1 MNELKPN
8 KAQDLAISTLMGPVI
23 LISCPGSGKT
33 TTLVRRI
40 HHMIESGIDPDRI
53 LMVTFTN
60 AAAAEMKIKY
70 QKLFSVYA
78 PSVHMMTIHSL
89 CFNIL
94 RMEGI
99 YTLDSLYSE
108 QEKRDYFFNGLKRLS
123 WVNDAWELSQSIMT
137 EISIIKNNYI
147 DIDTYIPTSCEKNTF
162 RKIMRSYEKRKETL
176 GKIDFDD
183 MLLKCLELLESDVR
197 IRDRWQDRFD
207 YIQCDEY
214 QDTNRIQR
222 DILYLLSGQHRN
234 LCVVGDDDQS
244 IYMFRGARPEIMLE
258 FPEDFANACSISMST
273 NYRSGQSIVDMASR
287 LIAMNRHRFPKDFIS
302 ERGSHGENGLSIYKK
317 CKTHSTQMDFVMKT
331 IKKRHAEGI
340 PYHEMAIIFRTNK
353 QARAPVSLLAR
364 DDLPFFT
371 TETVS
376 SVYDGWMFRG
386 IAAYIRLAT
395 GTGSRDDMLY
405 VLNRP
410 NRFLQESAFV
420 QCEYST
426 KSLLAAAGYLRKDEE
441 WKYRAAEKSIRT
453 WMRNFG
459 PGTLEMTDSPELVFE
474 KLADPLG
481 IDYDDYLLSY
491 AKFRNFDE
499 KEIQEEFKNLRKE
512 ASAFDTI
519 EEWLRYARSE
529 SIRIREAAGKK
540 DKSGVVITTMHKAKG
555 LEWDTVF
562 VIDVNENVIP
572 HKNATGSIKEV
583 EEERRLLYVAMTRA
597 KNALY
602 VLCSGK
608 ESPFMKQMKAAL
620 EKEEEKRRR
629 DELEKKLDEEIKA
642 RKADGEAYD
651 PKEDPVAGLCV
662 RHRNFGKGYVVSA
675 DEEKGRITVRFAD
688 KERAFMY
695 PQAFERGFLSI
706 AEE

>member
-1 MNELKPN
+1 MNELRPN
-8 KAQDLAISTLMGPVI
+8 EAQEKAVETLKGPVI

-40 HHMIESGIDPDRI
+40 HYMLESGVDPDRI

-70 QKLFSVYA
+70 QKLFGVSA
-78 PSVHMMTIHSL
+78 PSVPMMTIHSL

-94 RMEGI
+94 RMEGA
-99 YTLDSLYSE
+99 YTFDSLYSE
-108 QEKRDYFFNGLKRLS
+108 QDKRDYFMRGLRNLS

-147 DIDTYIPTSCEKNTF
+147 DPDTYIPTSCDKKVF
-162 RKIMRSYEKRKETL
+162 RNIMRSYEKHKETL

-214 QDTNRIQR
+214 QDTNKIQR
-222 DILYLLSGQHRN
+222 DILYLLAGRHRN

-244 IYMFRGARPEIMLE
+244 IYMFRGALPEIMLQ
-258 FPEDFANACSISMST
+258 FPEDYANASSISMST
-273 NYRSGQSIVDMASR
+273 NYRSGQAIVDMASR
-287 LIAMNRHRFPKDFIS
+287 LIAMNRRRFPKEFIS
-302 ERGSHGENGLSIYKK
+302 ERGRNGAAGLAVYKK
-317 CKTHSTQMDFVMKT
+317 FRTHAKQIDFVIRT
-331 IKKRHAEGI
+331 IKKRHEEGI
-340 PYHEMAIIFRTNK
+340 PYSEMAVIFRTNR
-353 QARAPVSLLAR
+353 QAGLPVSELAKSE
-364 DDLPFFT
+364 LPFYT
-371 TETVS
+371 TEAVNS
-376 SVYDGWMFRG
+376 IYDGWMFRG
-386 IAAYIRLAT
+386 IAAYIRLAA
-395 GTGSRDDMLY
+395 GTGSRDDLLY

-410 NRFLQESAFV
+410 NRFLSESAFAS
-420 QCEYST
+420 CEYT
-426 KSLLAAAGYLRKDEE
+426 AKSLLSAAGYLKKDAA
-441 WKYRAAEKSIRT
+441 WKYQAAEKNIRT

-459 PGTLEMTDSPELVFE
+459 PGTLTMADHPDRVFE

-481 IDYDDYLLSY
+481 IGYDEYVLSY

-499 KEIQEEFKNLRKE
+499 KETKEEFDALRKE

-519 EEWLRYARSE
+519 EEWLRHARSE
-529 SIRIREAAGKK
+529 SIQVREASRRK
-540 DKSGVVITTMHKAKG
+540 DRTGVRITTMHKAKG

-562 VIDVNENVIP
+562 VIDVNEDIVP
-572 HKNATGSIKEV
+572 HKNTLESMVQV

-597 KNALY
+597 KNELY

-608 ESPFMKQMKAAL
+608 ESPFMKQMKTAL

-629 DELEKKLDEEIKA
+629 AELDHKLEEEIAA
-642 RKADGEAYD
+642 RKAAGEPESA
-651 PKEDPVAGLCV
+651 PSDPVLGLV
-662 RHRNFGKGYVVSA
+662 VMHRNFGKGYISEV
-675 DEEKGRITVRFAD
+675 DNDKGLITVRFAD

-695 PQAFERGFLSI
+695 PQAFDRGFLSVI
-706 AEE
+706 D

>member
-8 KAQDLAISTLMGPVI
+8 EAQEKAIETLNGPVI

-40 HHMIESGIDPDRI
+40 HHMIESGVDPDRI

-60 AAAAEMKIKY
+60 AAAVEMKVKY
-70 QKLFSVYA
+70 QKLFGGSA
-78 PSVHMMTIHSL
+78 PSVPMMTIHSL

-94 RMEGI
+94 RMEGV
-99 YTLDSLYSE
+99 YTFDSLYSE
-108 QEKRDYFFNGLKRLS
+108 QDKRDYFMRGLKKLS

-147 DIDTYIPTSCEKNTF
+147 DPDTYIPTSCDKQVF
-162 RKIMRSYEKRKETL
+162 RNILKSYEKHKESL

-222 DILYLLSGQHRN
+222 DILYLLVGRHRN

-244 IYMFRGARPEIMLE
+244 IYMFRGALPEIMLQ
-258 FPEDFANACSISMST
+258 FPEDYANASAISMST
-273 NYRSGQSIVDMASR
+273 NYRSGQAIVDLASR
-287 LIAMNRHRFPKDFIS
+287 LIAMNRRRFPKDFIS
-302 ERGSHGENGLSIYKK
+302 ERGRNGSVGLAVYKK
-317 CKTHSTQMDFVMKT
+317 YRTRAKQMEFVIKT
-331 IKKRHAEGI
+331 IKKRHEEGI
-340 PYHEMAIIFRTNK
+340 PYSDMAIIFRTNK
-353 QARAPVSLLAR
+353 QADLPVSELAKSG
-364 DDLPFFT
+364 LPFYT
-371 TETVS
+371 TEAVS

-386 IAAYIRLAT
+386 IAAYVRLAT
-395 GTGSRDDMLY
+395 GTGSGDDLLY
-405 VLNRP
+405 ILNRP
-410 NRFLQESAFV
+410 NRFLRESAFAS
-420 QCEYST
+420 CEYTT
-426 KSLLAAAGYLRKDEE
+426 KSLLAAACYLKKDAA
-441 WKYRAAEKSIRT
+441 WKYQAAEKNIRT

-459 PGTLEMTDSPELVFE
+459 PGTLTMEDHPDRVFE

-481 IDYDDYLLSY
+481 IDYDEYVLSY

-499 KEIQEEFKNLRKE
+499 KETKEEFQALRKE

-519 EEWLRYARSE
+519 EEWLRHARTE
-529 SIRIREAAGKK
+529 SFHIREAARRK
-540 DKSGVVITTMHKAKG
+540 DRTGIRITTMHKAKG

-562 VIDVNENVIP
+562 VIDVNEDIVP
-572 HKNATGSIKEV
+572 HKNTLDSMVLV

-608 ESPFMKQMKAAL
+608 ESAFMKQMKAAL
-620 EKEEEKRRR
+620 EQEEEKRRR
-629 DELEKKLDEEIKA
+629 AELERKLEDEIAA
-642 RKADGEAYD
+642 RKAAGELTDTPEALM
-651 PKEDPVAGLCV
+651 PGLVVA
-662 RHRNFGKGYVVSA
+662 HRNFGKGYITAVDS
-675 DEEKGRITVRFAD
+675 DKGLITVRFVD
-688 KERAFMY
+688 KDRSFMY
-695 PQAFERGFLSI
+695 PQAFDRGFLSVL
-706 AEE
+706 E